1 MTNHT
6 GTEMVP
12 AIFIHDGEELT
23 GYPIPIA
30 EKVLNI
36 REDIAKSWCEHFA
49 LTDAKGR
56 RFMYEYELN
65 LFNEPKNA
73 GVRDALNM
81 FCTPLE
87 PSFYNAIFDQL
98 TSTQGLGV
106 TDESQAIL
114 TQIKQIL
121 QLFPDLGLW
130 PQESSQREVEL
141 LKVTEAARVLMI
153 SEQKL
158 RSLARSG
165 IINSIKSQ
173 GDTGHYRFKREWLRE
188 YLQGVS

>member
-1 MTNHT
+1 
-6 GTEMVP
+6 MVP

-49 LTDAKGR
+49 LTDAEGR
-56 RFMYEYELN
+56 RFMYEYVIN
-65 LFNEPKNA
+65 LFNDPKNA
-73 GVRDALNM
+73 GVRDALNL
-81 FCTPLE
+81 FCAPID
-87 PSFYNAIFDQL
+87 PSIYSAIFDQL
-98 TSTQGLGV
+98 TSKQGLRV
-106 TDESQAIL
+106 PEESQAIL

-130 PQESSQREVEL
+130 PQESSQKEAEL
-141 LKVTEAARVLMI
+141 LKLSQAARVLMI
-153 SEQKL
+153 PEQKL